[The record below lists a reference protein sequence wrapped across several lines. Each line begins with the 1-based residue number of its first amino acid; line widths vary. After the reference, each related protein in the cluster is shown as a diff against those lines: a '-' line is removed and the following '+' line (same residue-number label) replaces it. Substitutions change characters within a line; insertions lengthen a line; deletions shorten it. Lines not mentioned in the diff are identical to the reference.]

1 MKQEHKTLVWAHRGA
16 SAYAPENTLA
26 AFRLAEEMGA
36 DGVELDVQ
44 RTKDGELVVI
54 HDEKIDRVSEGHGY
68 VKDMTLSELRRF
80 HYNRAHEEFAK
91 SYPQA
96 EIPTLREVYSLLK
109 PGKLSINV
117 ELKTGI
123 FPYEGIEE
131 QVLALTKEMGMEDR
145 VLYSSFGHKSL
156 LRLKAL
162 DSEVRLGLLYSDAPV
177 RVRHYARKVVGVD
190 ALHPAIYHLL
200 EAGYTE
206 KAHKKGLKVHVW
218 TVNEKEEVELCL
230 SQEVDAIITNKPDF
244 VRSFLGNLSAKN
256 PAES

>member
-1 MKQEHKTLVWAHRGA
+1 MKKENKTLIWAHRGA

-80 HYNRAHEEFAK
+80 HYNRAHAEFAET
-91 SYPQA
+91 YPQA
-96 EIPTLREVYSLLK
+96 EIPTLREVYTLLK

-117 ELKTGI
+117 ELKTG
-123 FPYEGIEE
+123 
-131 QVLALTKEMGMEDR
+131 MEDR
-145 VLYSSFGHKSL
+145 VLYSSFGHRNL
-156 LRLKAL
+156 CRLKEL
-162 DSEVRLGLLYSDAPV
+162 DPDAQLGLLYSDAPI
-177 RVRHYARKVVGVD
+177 RVRHYARKEVGVD

-200 EAGYTE
+200 EEDYTE

-218 TVNEKEEVELCL
+218 TVNEKDEIALCL
-230 SQEVDAIITNKPDF
+230 AQGVDAIITNKPDY
-244 VRSFLGNLSAKN
+244 VREFLGNLSAKK
-256 PAES
+256 E

>member
-1 MKQEHKTLVWAHRGA
+1 MKKENNCLIWAHRGA
-16 SAYAPENTLA
+16 SAYAPENTLE
-26 AFRLAEEMGA
+26 AFRLAEEMEA

-68 VKDMTLSELRRF
+68 VKDMTLAELRRF
-80 HYNRAHEEFAK
+80 HYNRAHAEFAER
-91 SYPQA
+91 YPQA

-162 DSEVRLGLLYSDAPV
+162 DSNAKLGLLYSDAPV
-177 RVRHYARKVVGVD
+177 RLRHYARKVVGVD
-190 ALHPAIYHLL
+190 ALHPAVYHLL
-200 EAGYTE
+200 ETGYTE
-206 KAHKKGLKVHVW
+206 KAHKKGLRVHVW
-218 TVNEKEEVELCL
+218 TVNEREEIELCL
-230 SQEVDAIITNKPDF
+230 AQGVDAIITNKPDY
-244 VRSFLGNLSAKN
+244 VRQFLDNLSAKKE
-256 PAES
+256 PQS

>member
-1 MKQEHKTLVWAHRGA
+1 MNTYPLIWAHRGA

-54 HDEKIDRVSEGHGY
+54 HDETIDRVSDGHGY
-68 VKDMTLSELRRF
+68 VKDMTLAELRRF
-80 HYNRAHEEFAK
+80 RYNRAREGFAEK
-91 SYPQA
+91 YPQA
-96 EIPTLREVYSLLK
+96 EIPTLREVYQLLK

-131 QVLALTKEMGMEDR
+131 QVLTLTKEMGMEDR

-162 DSEVRLGLLYSDAPV
+162 DENAKLGLLYSDAPV
-177 RVRHYARKVVGVD
+177 RVRHYARKEVGVD

-206 KAHKKGLKVHVW
+206 KAHKKDLKVHVW
-218 TVNEKEEVELCL
+218 TVNEAEEIALCYA
-230 SQEVDAIITNKPDF
+230 QGVDAIITNKPDF
-244 VRSFLGNLSAKN
+244 VREFLVNLSKKN
-256 PAES
+256 TVKS

>member
-1 MKQEHKTLVWAHRGA
+1 MKKENKTLIWAHRGA

-80 HYNRAHEEFAK
+80 HYNRAHAEFAET
-91 SYPQA
+91 YPQA
-96 EIPTLREVYSLLK
+96 EIPTLREVYTLLK

-131 QVLALTKEMGMEDR
+131 EVLDLTREMGMEDR
-145 VLYSSFGHKSL
+145 VLYSSFGHRSL
-156 LRLKAL
+156 CRLKEL
-162 DSEVRLGLLYSDAPV
+162 DPEAKLGLLYSDAPI
-177 RVRHYARKVVGVD
+177 RVRHYARKEVGVD

-200 EAGYTE
+200 EEDYTE

-218 TVNEKEEVELCL
+218 TVNEKDEIALCL
-230 SQEVDAIITNKPDF
+230 AQGVDAIITNKPDY
-244 VRSFLGNLSAKN
+244 VREFLGNLSAKK
-256 PAES
+256 E